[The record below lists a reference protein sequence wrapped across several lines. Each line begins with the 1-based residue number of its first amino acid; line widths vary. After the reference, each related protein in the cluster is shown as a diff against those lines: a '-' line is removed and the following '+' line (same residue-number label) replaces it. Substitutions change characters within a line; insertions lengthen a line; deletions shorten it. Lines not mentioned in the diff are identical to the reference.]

1 MRYDV
6 IIIGGGS
13 AGCAL
18 AARLSENPA
27 GSVLLLEAGPDFAD
41 FEHWPAEL
49 TDGSSQVASTPG
61 GPYNWSYQAT
71 GTAEQARPMQI
82 ARGRAMGGSG
92 AVNGQVFLRGL
103 PEDYDGWAALGN
115 DQWAYQQVLP
125 YFRRLESDANVPD
138 DFHGSDGPI
147 PVLRAPRESWH
158 PFQQAFVDTCV
169 AMGYPADADMN
180 HPDSGGV
187 GAAPMNNPA
196 GIRMSC
202 ALAHLAAARHRLNL
216 TIRGNVT
223 ARRIL
228 FDGRTAVGVE
238 AESGGEIFQVFGN
251 EIVVSCSGIASP
263 RLLMLSGIGPAEHLR
278 ELDIPIVQD
287 LPGVGQNLRDHPL
300 VYVDTALQPDYV
312 EPDFGGSRIQTMLRY
327 TTAGSASRNDMQV
340 YVNNVASGP
349 SPLGSGPN
357 DDSSRPYDNPSRPY
371 DNPSRPYDNPS
382 RPYDDSSRHSHNL
395 PRHSRESGNPED
407 RAQRLILR
415 MTCIL
420 QQAESAGV
428 LRLVSANPHDKPH
441 IDYRYLRTEGDRR
454 RLREAVRLC
463 RQILAQP
470 AFASIVGAPV
480 SPTAAVSGDDDAL
493 DAWLLR
499 NVFTTFHT
507 SGSCKMGPADDRTA
521 VVDQYCRVHGV
532 NNLRVVD
539 ISICPD
545 VVRAN
550 TNATAVMIG
559 ERAAAFFQ

>member
-1 MRYDV
+1 MQYDV

-18 AARLSENPA
+18 AARLSEDPA
-27 GSVLLLEAGPDFAD
+27 RSVLLLEAGPDFVD
-41 FEHWPAEL
+41 FERWPAEL
-49 TDGSSQVASTPG
+49 RDGNSQEASAPG
-61 GPYNWSYQAT
+61 GPYNWSYQAI

-82 ARGRAMGGSG
+82 ARGRAIGGSG
-92 AVNGQVFLRGL
+92 SVNGQVFLRGL
-103 PEDYDGWAALGN
+103 PEDYDGWAASGN
-115 DQWAYQQVLP
+115 DEWSYQQVLP
-125 YFRRLESDANVPD
+125 YFRRLESDTDVQD

-158 PFQQAFVDTCV
+158 PFQQAFVETCIT
-169 AMGYPADADMN
+169 MGYSADGDMN

-202 ALAHLAAARHRLNL
+202 ALSYLAAARHRLNL

-228 FDGRTAVGVE
+228 FEGGSTDSPRAGTAPRAVGVE
-238 AESGGEIFQVFGN
+238 AESGGEIFQVLGQ

-263 RLLMLSGIGPAEHLR
+263 QLLMLSGIGPAEHLR
-278 ELDIPIVQD
+278 ELGIPLVHD

-300 VYVDTALQPDYV
+300 VYVDTALLTDYV
-312 EPDFGGSRIQTMLRY
+312 EPDFSGSRIQAMLRY
-327 TTAGSASRNDMQV
+327 TTAGSTSRNDMQL

-349 SPLGSGPN
+349 SPLGSGPGT
-357 DDSSRPYDNPSRPY
+357 DQSM
-371 DNPSRPYDNPS
+371 
-382 RPYDDSSRHSHNL
+382 
-395 PRHSRESGNPED
+395 
-407 RAQRLILR
+407 LR

-420 QQAESAGV
+420 QQAESMGV
-428 LRLVSANPHDKPH
+428 LRLVSADPHDKPH
-441 IDYRYLRTEGDRR
+441 IDYRYLRSERDRQ

-463 RQILAQP
+463 RELLAQP
-470 AFASIVGAPV
+470 AFASIVGEAV
-480 SPTAAVSGDDDAL
+480 SPTAAESGDDGAL

-507 SGSCKMGPADDRTA
+507 SGSCKMGPAEDGMA

-559 ERAAAFFQ
+559 ERAAAFFP

>member
-1 MRYDV
+1 MPYDV

-18 AARLSENPA
+18 AARLSEDP
-27 GSVLLLEAGPDFAD
+27 GRSVLLLEAGPDFVE
-41 FEHWPAEL
+41 FERWPAEIR
-49 TDGSSQVASTPG
+49 DGNSQEASTPG
-61 GPYNWSYQAT
+61 GPYNWSYQAV

-82 ARGRAMGGSG
+82 ARGRAIGGSG
-92 AVNGQVFLRGL
+92 SVNGQVFLRGL
-103 PEDYDGWAALGN
+103 PEDYDGWAASGN
-115 DQWAYQQVLP
+115 AEWAYEKVLP
-125 YFRRLESDANVPD
+125 YFRRLESDTDIQD
-138 DFHGSDGPI
+138 DFHGSDGPV
-147 PVLRAPRESWH
+147 PVVRAPRESWH

-169 AMGYPADADMN
+169 AMGYRADGDMN

-202 ALAHLAAARHRLNL
+202 ALAHLATARRRLNL
-216 TIRGNVT
+216 TVRGNVV

-228 FDGRTAVGVE
+228 FESGSTGSPRAGADTAPRAVGVE
-238 AESGGEIFQVFGN
+238 VESGGEIFQVFGE

-263 RLLMLSGIGPAEHLR
+263 QLLMLSGVGPAEHLR
-278 ELDIPIVQD
+278 ELDIPVMQD

-300 VYVDTALQPDYV
+300 VYVDTALRADYV
-312 EPDFGGSRIQTMLRY
+312 EPDFSGSRIQTMLRF
-327 TTAGSASRNDMQV
+327 TTDGSPLRNDMQL

-349 SPLGSGPN
+349 SPLGSGPGT
-357 DDSSRPYDNPSRPY
+357 DQ
-371 DNPSRPYDNPS
+371 
-382 RPYDDSSRHSHNL
+382 
-395 PRHSRESGNPED
+395 
-407 RAQRLILR
+407 AMLR

-420 QQAESAGV
+420 QQAESAGE
-428 LRLVSANPHDKPH
+428 LRLVSADPHDKPH
-441 IDYRYLRTEGDRR
+441 IDYRYLRSEGDRR

-463 RQILAQP
+463 REILAQP
-470 AFASIVGAPV
+470 AFAALVDDAV
-480 SPTAAVSGDDDAL
+480 SPTASEIENDNAL
-493 DAWLLR
+493 DDWLLH

-507 SGSCKMGPADDRTA
+507 SGSCKMGPAGDGMA

-532 NNLRVVD
+532 QNLRVVD

>member
-6 IIIGGGS
+6 VLVGGGS

-18 AARLSENPA
+18 ATRLSEDPRR
-27 GSVLLLEAGPDFAD
+27 SVLLLEAGPDFTD

-49 TDGSSQVASTPG
+49 RDETSQQASTPG

-71 GTAEQARPMQI
+71 GTAEQERPMEI
-82 ARGRAMGGSG
+82 ARGRAIGGSG
-92 AVNGQVFLRGL
+92 SVNGQVFLRGL
-103 PEDYDGWAALGN
+103 PEDYDGWAAAGN
-115 DQWAYQQVLP
+115 AAWSYENVLP
-125 YFRRLESDANVPD
+125 SFRRLESDADVHD
-138 DFHGSDGPI
+138 DFHGGDGPI
-147 PVLRAPRESWH
+147 PVLRASRETWH

-169 AMGYPADADMN
+169 AMGYPADVDMN
-180 HPDSGGV
+180 HPESGGV

-202 ALAHLAAARHRLNL
+202 ALAHLSTARHRLNL
-216 TIRGNVT
+216 TVRGNVT
-223 ARRIL
+223 ALRVL
-228 FDGRTAVGVE
+228 FDGNTAVGVE
-238 AESGGEIFQVFGN
+238 AESGGETFQVRGS
-251 EIVVSCSGIASP
+251 EIVISCSGIASP
-263 RLLMLSGIGPAEHLR
+263 QLLMLSGVGPADRLR
-278 ELDIPIVQD
+278 DLGIPVICD

-300 VYVDTALQPDYV
+300 VYVDSALNADYADV
-312 EPDFGGSRIQTMLRY
+312 DFNGSRIQTMLRY
-327 TTAGSASRNDMQV
+327 TTAGSASRNDMQL

-349 SPLGSGPN
+349 SPLGSGP
-357 DDSSRPYDNPSRPY
+357 
-371 DNPSRPYDNPS
+371 
-382 RPYDDSSRHSHNL
+382 
-395 PRHSRESGNPED
+395 GTD
-407 RAQRLILR
+407 RAMLR

-420 QQAESAGV
+420 QQAESAGE
-428 LRLVSANPHDKPH
+428 LRLVSADPHDKPH
-441 IDYRYLRTEGDRR
+441 IDYRYLRSERDRQ

-463 RQILAQP
+463 RDILSRP
-470 AFASIVGAPV
+470 AFSDIAGSAV
-480 SPTAAVSGDDDAL
+480 SPTESELADDGAL

-507 SGSCKMGPADDRTA
+507 SGSCKMGPSTDPTA

-559 ERAAAFFQ
+559 ERAAEFFA

>member
-18 AARLSENPA
+18 AARLSEEPTR
-27 GSVLLLEAGPDFAD
+27 SVLLLEAGPDFVE
-41 FEHWPAEL
+41 FERWPAEL
-49 TDGSSQVASTPG
+49 RDANSQEASTPG

-82 ARGRAMGGSG
+82 ARGRAIGGSG
-92 AVNGQVFLRGL
+92 SVNGQVFLRGL
-103 PEDYDGWAALGN
+103 PEDYDAWAASGN
-115 DQWAYQQVLP
+115 DEWAYQKVLP
-125 YFRRLESDANVPD
+125 YFRRLESDTD
-138 DFHGSDGPI
+138 IQGDFHGSDGPV
-147 PVLRAPRESWH
+147 PVVRAPRESWH
-158 PFQQAFVDTCV
+158 PFQQTFVDTCV
-169 AMGYPADADMN
+169 AMGYPADEDMN
-180 HPDSGGV
+180 HPESGGV

-202 ALAHLAAARHRLNL
+202 ALAHLATARHRLNL
-216 TIRGNVT
+216 TIRGNVV

-228 FDGRTAVGVE
+228 FERGSTGSPRAGADTVPRAVGVE
-238 AESGGEIFQVFGN
+238 AESGGEVFEAFGN

-263 RLLMLSGIGPAEHLR
+263 QLLMLSGIGPAEHLR
-278 ELDIPIVQD
+278 ELGIPVVHD

-300 VYVDTALQPDYV
+300 VYVDSALQDDYV
-312 EPDFGGSRIQTMLRY
+312 EPAFCGSRIQTMLRF
-327 TTAGSASRNDMQV
+327 TTTGSSSRNDMQL

-349 SPLGSGPN
+349 SPLGSGPGA
-357 DDSSRPYDNPSRPY
+357 DQP
-371 DNPSRPYDNPS
+371 
-382 RPYDDSSRHSHNL
+382 
-395 PRHSRESGNPED
+395 
-407 RAQRLILR
+407 ILR

-428 LRLVSANPHDKPH
+428 LRLVSADPHDKPH
-441 IDYRYLRTEGDRR
+441 IDYRYLRSERDRR

-463 RQILAQP
+463 REILTQP
-470 AFASIVGAPV
+470 AFAGMVGPAV
-480 SPTAAVSGDDDAL
+480 SPIESTLGDDAAL
-493 DAWLLR
+493 DDWLLR

-507 SGSCKMGPADDRTA
+507 SGSCKMGPASDGMA

-559 ERAAAFFQ
+559 ERAAEFFQ